1 MIQISP
7 ETRQFI
13 REHPSDDV
21 RNLALQAKKYPKV
34 DMPTA
39 ITQIAGRQVAAEKI
53 PSWREL
59 EDIWYPKHLSLEQC
73 SSEITARYKAKILQN
88 FLDNLQSNHPSES
101 LLDHPQADTFADL
114 TGGFG
119 IDCSFLAAGFQSA
132 TYVERQEELCEIAAH
147 NFPVLGLSH
156 ISVRNEDGVDYL
168 TTMLPVDCIFLDP
181 ARRNEH
187 GGKTVAISDCEPN
200 VAQLEDLL
208 LSKANC
214 VMIKLSP
221 MLDLSLALKELRYT
235 QAAHIISVNNECKEL
250 LLLLGKASQG
260 KSAEVE
266 KEAEKTEET
275 KERKANRENRRE
287 AATEREIPIHCIN
300 LSTKGTQEEQHFS
313 FTREQEQRSECTYT
327 STLSTYLYE
336 PNSSLL
342 KAGAFR
348 SIAATFSLQKLH
360 PNSHLYTSNTLIE
373 HFPGR
378 IFRIVSQF
386 SLNKKEIK
394 EGLSD
399 LKKANITVRNFPA
412 TVAELRKRTK
422 LADGGDTYLF
432 ASTLNNEQKL
442 LIRCEKI

>member
-1 MIQISP
+1 MQISS
-7 ETRQFI
+7 ETLQFI
-13 REHPSDDV
+13 REHQLDDV
-21 RNLALQAKKYPKV
+21 RSLALQARKYPNV
-34 DMPTA
+34 DMTTA
-39 ITQIAGRQVAAEKI
+39 ITQIAGRKVAAEKI
-53 PSWREL
+53 PSWGKL

-73 SSEITARYKAKILQN
+73 SSEITAQYKAKILSN
-88 FLDNLQSNHPSES
+88 FRKNLASES
-101 LLDHPQADTFADL
+101 NSFVDL

-119 IDCSFLAAGFQSA
+119 IDCSFLAAGFGTA

-156 ISVRNEDGVDYL
+156 ITVRNEDGVVYL
-168 TTMLPVDCIFLDP
+168 RAMPSVECIFLDP

-200 VAQLEDLL
+200 VAELEELL

-214 VMIKLSP
+214 VMVKLSP
-221 MLDLSLALKELRYT
+221 MLDLTLALKELRHT
-235 QAAHIISVNNECKEL
+235 QEVHIISVNNECKEL
-250 LLLLGKASQG
+250 LLLLGAST
-260 KSAEVE
+260 KDE
-266 KEAEKTEET
+266 EKT
-275 KERKANRENRRE
+275 
-287 AATEREIPIHCIN
+287 EIPIHCIN
-300 LSTKGTQEEQHFS
+300 LSTKGMQEMQQFT

-327 STLSTYLYE
+327 SSLSTYLYE
-336 PNSSLL
+336 PNASLL
-342 KAGAFR
+342 KAGAYR
-348 SIAATFSLQKLH
+348 SIAVAYSLKKLH
-360 PNSHLYTSNTLIE
+360 PNSHLYTSDTLVE

-378 IFRIVSQF
+378 VFRIINQF

>member
-1 MIQISP
+1 MQISS
-7 ETRQFI
+7 ETLQFI
-13 REHPSDDV
+13 REHQLDDV
-21 RNLALQAKKYPKV
+21 RSLALQARKYPNV
-34 DMPTA
+34 DMTTA
-39 ITQIAGRQVAAEKI
+39 ITQIAGRKVAAEKI
-53 PSWREL
+53 PSWGKL

-73 SSEITARYKAKILQN
+73 SSEITAQYKAKILSN
-88 FLDNLQSNHPSES
+88 FRKNLASES
-101 LLDHPQADTFADL
+101 NSFVDL

-119 IDCSFLAAGFQSA
+119 IDCSFLAAGFGTA

-147 NFPVLGLSH
+147 NFPLLSLNH
-156 ISVRNEDGVDYL
+156 ITVRNEDGVAYL
-168 TTMLPVDCIFLDP
+168 RAMPSVDCIFLDP

-200 VAQLEDLL
+200 VAELEELL

-214 VMIKLSP
+214 VMVKLSP
-221 MLDLSLALKELRYT
+221 MLDLTLALKELRHT
-235 QAAHIISVNNECKEL
+235 QEVHIISVNNECKEL
-250 LLLLGKASQG
+250 LLLLGAST
-260 KSAEVE
+260 KD
-266 KEAEKTEET
+266 EEDT
-275 KERKANRENRRE
+275 
-287 AATEREIPIHCIN
+287 EIPIHCIN
-300 LSTKGTQEEQHFS
+300 LSTKGMQEMQQFT

-327 STLSTYLYE
+327 SSLSTYLYE
-336 PNSSLL
+336 PNASLL
-342 KAGAFR
+342 KAGAYR
-348 SIAATFSLQKLH
+348 SIAAAYSLKKLH
-360 PNSHLYTSNTLIE
+360 PNSHLYTSDTLVE

-378 IFRIVSQF
+378 VFRIINQF